1 MLQKSGFEENYY
13 IKWIKVLLTDVL
25 LHILSRIIKN
35 CQRTHQGDLV
45 CVYHFILGV
54 QIVLAVI
61 KLHDRI
67 FYVLDYM
74 DRL

>member
-1 MLQKSGFEENYY
+1 MYYY
-13 IKWIKVLLTDVL
+13 IFYLVLLKTVKVFSINL
-25 LHILSRIIKN
+25 KR
-35 CQRTHQGDLV
+35 RTHEGDLV
-45 CVYHFILGV
+45 CVYHFILVV

>member
-35 CQRTHQGDLV
+35 CQSV
-45 CVYHFILGV
+45 FN
-54 QIVLAVI
+54 
-61 KLHDRI
+61 
-67 FYVLDYM
+67 
-74 DRL
+74 